1 MTAPVPNRDIDRSSD
16 RRAGGD
22 SKTKVDSG
30 YSDVNSARTDKGGEV
45 RKLWVA
51 FL

>member
-1 MTAPVPNRDIDRSSD
+1 MTAPVPNRDIDISGD
-16 RRAGGD
+16 RRAGRD
-22 SKTKVDSG
+22 SKTKADSG
-30 YSDVNSARTDKGGEV
+30 SSDINSARADKGGEV